1 MNSGARGAECWD
13 LSGDGGLRRG
23 SRLSSWGEVV
33 RKDECRVLA
42 ECYDGGRQ
50 REEAFLAIPH
60 HSPARQRWLHSTPN
74 FPADYR
80 KS

>member
-1 MNSGARGAECWD
+1 M
-13 LSGDGGLRRG
+13 SGDGEPRRG

-60 HSPARQRWLHSTPN
+60 HSLQTKMVTLQTFLRLQEILDT
-74 FPADYR
+74 
-80 KS
+80 